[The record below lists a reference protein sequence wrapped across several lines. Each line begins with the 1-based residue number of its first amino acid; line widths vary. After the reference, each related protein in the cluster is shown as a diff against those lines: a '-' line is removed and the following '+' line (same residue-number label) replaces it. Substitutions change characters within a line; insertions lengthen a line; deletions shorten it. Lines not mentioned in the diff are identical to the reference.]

1 MPAITRE
8 FKETDMS
15 KKNEVVSQGAGN
27 QVALSATTLDDW
39 GQSEISSKDI
49 VIPKIL
55 AMQGLS
61 ELVSEGKAKLGDFVD
76 SISGEVLGSIE
87 KPVEFVPFHMEKVWI
102 ISVKKKGESKFEF
115 DRYEPVTPQNMDY
128 PFEAQVGDDMVKY
141 EYTLQFYVLLPHDTS
156 MPYVLSFKSTSLRSG
171 KVLSTQMYVRN
182 RAAGLTPPSYTMLL
196 GGKKEK
202 NDKGTFIVMDT
213 RVKGRTPAEL
223 ETECLNWYKVIK
235 AGGAKVAA
243 EKPETHAEFTGNA
256 QF

>member
-1 MPAITRE
+1 
-8 FKETDMS
+8 MS
-15 KKNEVVSQGAGN
+15 TKQKNEVVSQGAGN
-27 QVALSATTLDDW
+27 QVAVSATTMEDW

-49 VIPKIL
+49 IIPKIL

-61 ELVSEGKAKLGDFVD
+61 DFVSEGKAKLGDLVD

-102 ISVKKKGESKFEF
+102 ISRKKKGETKFEF
-115 DRYEPVTPQNMDY
+115 EKYEAVTAENLGY
-128 PFEAQVGDDMVKY
+128 PFEAKDGEDDVKY
-141 EYTLQFYVLLPHDTS
+141 EYTLQFYCLLPTDTS
-156 MPYVLSFKSTSLRSG
+156 MPYVISFKSTSLRSG

-213 RVKGRTPAEL
+213 KVKGRTSPEL
-223 ETECLNWYKVIK
+223 ETECLNWFKVIK
-235 AGGAKVAA
+235 SGGAKVAA
-243 EKPETHAEFTGNA
+243 EKPESAGYTGNA